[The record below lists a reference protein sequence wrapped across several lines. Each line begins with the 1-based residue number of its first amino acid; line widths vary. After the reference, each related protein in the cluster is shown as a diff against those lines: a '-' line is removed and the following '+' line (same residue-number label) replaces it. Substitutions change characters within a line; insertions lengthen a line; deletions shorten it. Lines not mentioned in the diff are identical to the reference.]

1 MFFYINGQ
9 TKTVH
14 MAIGHDVLHNSV
26 FAPSSLALVHASYE
40 LVGPISGYA
49 VWGDQA
55 QLLGD
60 IMVTTVTWFES
71 SGCIPRRT

>member
-1 MFFYINGQ
+1 
-9 TKTVH
+9 

-55 QLLGD
+55 QLLGG
-60 IMVTTVTWFES
+60 TS
-71 SGCIPRRT
+71 